1 MSRISEIISGLVAH
15 QAEEGTDLVDF
26 DVSDLKP
33 DIPSW
38 PSTITNAAAAMSGM
52 IVSLTE
58 RKTYVQAQ
66 LDLYNEEMRQINH
79 VLNYAEPAL
88 VGIEGG
94 EA

>member
-1 MSRISEIISGLVAH
+1 MSRITDIISGLRAH

-26 DVSDLKP
+26 EIDVSDLAP
-33 DIPSW
+33 PSW

-58 RKTYVQAQ
+58 RKSYVQTQ

-88 VGIEGG
+88 AGIEGS